1 MDLGRE
7 GKGRPKPQPKLKGI
21 IGSVLR
27 RRIKQCEQELQPNVV
42 KLLTQAPVLFEHP
55 HSGDPA
61 APAAFGADLRE
72 PNECGPRTTG
82 FGRTGSHAAHAAL
95 AVRGAD
101 GKIRRA
107 HSADRD
113 VTCSECSTLFPP
125 RGWSAPGLQAA
136 GHVGDIMA
144 WRSMSAAFEAPAA
157 SYALSMSHT
166 MCAGATLGE
175 GHSNDTERVH
185 TPCVDGDHQWHAHAG
200 FDPGDN
206 FENNTQF
213 HPAPPPCSY
222 DTQWNQVWSEM
233 ATPLQ
238 RQHQLETRTT
248 GRCSVAES
256 EVFGS

>member
-175 GHSNDTERVH
+175 GHSNDQMAKAKEEKANRPQNRVMH
-185 TPCVDGDHQWHAHAG
+185 TG
-200 FDPGDN
+200 
-206 FENNTQF
+206 T
-213 HPAPPPCSY
+213 PP
-222 DTQWNQVWSEM
+222 
-233 ATPLQ
+233 
-238 RQHQLETRTT
+238 TRTPPT
-248 GRCSVAES
+248 GAHDSSNPGHTSPARPTRRT
-256 EVFGS
+256 